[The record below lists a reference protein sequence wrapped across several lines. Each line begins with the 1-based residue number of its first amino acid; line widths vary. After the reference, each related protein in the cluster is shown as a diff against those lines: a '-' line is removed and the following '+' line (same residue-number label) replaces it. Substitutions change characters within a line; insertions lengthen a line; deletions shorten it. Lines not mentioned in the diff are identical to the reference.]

1 MIRLSRTWKFYIIS
15 TALFVVLVTVA
26 GFVLQVELKKKLKA
40 QLEEQVFTL
49 ARVLVRVLPDTA
61 EPSVLIPWCR
71 EYEEAAEVRITVIQ
85 SDGAVI
91 GDSSEDSIIGENHL
105 DRPEISEA
113 IAVGTA
119 TAVRYSKT
127 LGVDMFYAAL
137 FFKEKEKVI
146 RLALPMTKVQAIEN
160 EVMVFFALVLY
171 VIPFLAIVISF
182 VFARYVASEGPHFIR
197 E

>member
-1 MIRLSRTWKFYIIS
+1 MMRLSRIWKFYIIS

-26 GFVLQVELKKKLKA
+26 GFILQVELKKKLKA

-49 ARVLVRVLPDTA
+49 ARVLVKVLPDTA
-61 EPSVLIPWCR
+61 EPSILIPWCR

-85 SDGAVI
+85 SDGVVI
-91 GDSSEDSIIGENHL
+91 GDSSEDSIIGESHL
-105 DRPEISEA
+105 DRPEIDEA
-113 IAVGTA
+113 MAEGAA
-119 TAVRYSKT
+119 TAVRSSET

-137 FFKEKEKVI
+137 LVKEKGKVI

-182 VFARYVASEGPHFIR
+182 VFARYMTSEGPHFTR
-197 E
+197 D